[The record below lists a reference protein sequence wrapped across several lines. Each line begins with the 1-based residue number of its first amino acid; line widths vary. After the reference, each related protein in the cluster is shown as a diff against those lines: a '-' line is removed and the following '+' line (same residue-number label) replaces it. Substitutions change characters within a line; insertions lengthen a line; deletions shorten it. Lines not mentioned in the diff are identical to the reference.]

1 MKFKLLITSLV
12 IMLSASLQA
21 QVDFGFGLQK
31 DLFGISLN
39 AENAENATFNLD
51 NVNVSMLINEHLQI
65 GLGIQSGT
73 IVNHETKCYDPSA
86 GLSLNAA
93 YLFNFRDYKD
103 FAIAPT
109 VSIGNSFKDFM
120 SFKNIDVDLGVRTYL
135 FKSGF
140 IGTGIRYAQWDVS
153 KIVNGNNCLTWYWE
167 MGFNLYFR
175 KPSKK

>member
-1 MKFKLLITSLV
+1 
-12 IMLSASLQA
+12 
-21 QVDFGFGLQK
+21 
-31 DLFGISLN
+31 
-39 AENAENATFNLD
+39 
-51 NVNVSMLINEHLQI
+51 
-65 GLGIQSGT
+65 
-73 IVNHETKCYDPSA
+73 
-86 GLSLNAA
+86 
-93 YLFNFRDYKD
+93 
-103 FAIAPT
+103 
-109 VSIGNSFKDFM
+109 M

>member
-1 MKFKLLITSLV
+1 MLIATSLN
-12 IMLSASLQA
+12 A
-21 QVDFGFGLQK
+21 QSIIGIGLKK
-31 DLFGISLN
+31 DVFGISLN
-39 AENAENATFNLD
+39 SENSDDVTFNAD
-51 NVNVSMLINEHLQI
+51 MVNVSMLINEHLQI
-65 GLGIQSGT
+65 GLGLQSGT

-140 IGTGIRYAQWDVS
+140 IGTGIRYAQWDDS

-175 KPSKK
+175 KPSEK

>member
-65 GLGIQSGT
+65 GL
-73 IVNHETKCYDPSA
+73 VRC
-86 GLSLNAA
+86 
-93 YLFNFRDYKD
+93 
-103 FAIAPT
+103 
-109 VSIGNSFKDFM
+109 
-120 SFKNIDVDLGVRTYL
+120 NI
-135 FKSGF
+135 
-140 IGTGIRYAQWDVS
+140 
-153 KIVNGNNCLTWYWE
+153 
-167 MGFNLYFR
+167 
-175 KPSKK
+175 